1 MKKLFTLSFLV
12 LTSYFLLFSSPA
24 FASCGCISA
33 GVGVYECS
41 GECTNAGANC
51 KNVDGDPDPLLCAAN
66 SSPAGPDDCPEG
78 KTYVAIF
85 RTCLD
90 FGEFAG
96 ALINW
101 LMIIAAG
108 LAIIKIA
115 AGGIQYIFASGDPK
129 NLENAHATMTSA
141 IVGLMLVLLAWVIMK
156 LIGEL
161 TPESWGIR
169 LLGG

>member
-1 MKKLFTLSFLV
+1 VPLNIGCPSGETDLGQPVGCSYGYTCCVPGVVPTL
-12 LTSYFLLFSSPA
+12 TTAPTPPSSPA
-24 FASCGCISA
+24 
-33 GVGVYECS
+33 
-41 GECTNAGANC
+41 
-51 KNVDGDPDPLLCAAN
+51 
-66 SSPAGPDDCPEG
+66 DCPEG

-101 LMIIAAG
+101 LMIFAAG

-115 AGGIQYIFASGDPK
+115 GGGIAYIFASGDPQK
-129 NLENAHATMTSA
+129 MENAHATMTSA
-141 IVGLMLVLLAWVIMK
+141 ILGLMLVLLAWIIMK

-161 TPESWGIR
+161 TPEEWQIR
-169 LLGG
+169 LVGG